1 MLEAMALPPTV
12 IVAALTS
19 GARLNRRILEDVA
32 DCTSAQKPT
41 AAVKQGQHQDLLSLL
56 KYE

>member
-12 IVAALTS
+12 MLAALTS

-32 DCTSAQKPT
+32 DCTSVQKPT
-41 AAVKQGQHQDLLSLL
+41 TAAAIRQGQQQDLL